1 MVTMKRRGAVRTK
14 VIGVV
19 LILICVVGGF
29 FLWQRAEISGI
40 LPRKHIIDGTKRKEH
55 FHVLHEKDQ

>member
-19 LILICVVGGF
+19 LILTQEGEKGNSEGLCRR
-29 FLWQRAEISGI
+29 LW
-40 LPRKHIIDGTKRKEH
+40 
-55 FHVLHEKDQ
+55 